1 MRFRKGGRKKKGK
14 NDIIFV
20 LGKKRVSAQIPPN
33 LLASFPRAHSTTQL
47 EGTKHQGEK
56 GSWQQG
62 PGDPGHISGFP
73 CLHRDGKSWVPSV
86 KEGQA
91 VHRADVIIPRT

>member
-20 LGKKRVSAQIPPN
+20 LGKKRVSAQTPPN

-62 PGDPGHISGFP
+62 PGDSGHISGFP
-73 CLHRDGKSWVPSV
+73 CLHWDGKSWVPSV